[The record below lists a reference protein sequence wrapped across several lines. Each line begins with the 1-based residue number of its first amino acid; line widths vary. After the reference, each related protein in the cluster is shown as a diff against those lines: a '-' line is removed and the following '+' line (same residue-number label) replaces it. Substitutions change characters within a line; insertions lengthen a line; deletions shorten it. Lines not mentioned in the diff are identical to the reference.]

1 MLKQLLNNAQDHMRS
16 QLLREAA
23 EEPLRLE
30 LLSIE
35 QLEQLA
41 RERAGEHVLRP
52 GAGSEILLVRLADN
66 QRVLQDTYHLITAAV
81 NAGQAIAP
89 ASEWLLDN
97 FYILDEEIRLI
108 RRHLPRGYAR
118 QLPVLAMGPQRLL
131 PRIYDMALCLI
142 SHLDGRVDTEAM
154 SRFIAA
160 YQQTRSLTLG
170 ELWALPIMLRLA
182 LVENM
187 RRVAGRIAQSRHDRN
202 LANHW
207 ADELIAAAA
216 KSPDHTIVVLADM
229 VKSNPPLTSAFV
241 ADLVRRLQGQSSS
254 LVMALDWVQQLA
266 VRASESLERLVQQ
279 ESQRQA
285 ADQISMGNCFA
296 SLRFI
301 DATDWMKFVEG
312 HSVIEQRLRSDPAG
326 LYAQAD
332 FQTRDRCRHVIEDL
346 ARRGKIDE
354 LAVAEKALLLAQ
366 SAVKDFGVNSRQ
378 AHVGFYLIDQGRL
391 TLEGAL
397 KAYPPLRARL
407 QRMVLKNPLLAYL
420 SVAAI
425 LTLAPVALLLRP
437 TVESGMALWCLVILA
452 LLATLVISQ
461 GALAVVNELATRL
474 IPARLLPRLDFEH
487 GVPDDCRTLVVI
499 PSMLE
504 DPGEVRNL
512 LEQLE
517 VRFLANRNPNLLYA
531 LLTDYC
537 DAPQQIMPED
547 ESLLRQAVE
556 GIEQLNQRYA
566 QGNIGPFCLF
576 HRPRHFNEREG
587 VWMGYERKRG
597 KLAETMEWL
606 RGGAQDRFLTV
617 IGDAEVLAGVKFLIT
632 LDADTQLPRGT
643 AIKLIGTMAH
653 VLNRPQIDSKT
664 GLVRRGYGILQPRVA
679 VHLPAS
685 RRSWFV
691 RLFGGD
697 AGLDPYTRAVS
708 DVYQDLFGEG
718 SFVGKGIIDIDAF
731 HTVLHKR
738 FPENRILS
746 HDLLEGCHVRSGL
759 VSDVQL
765 FEEFPSH
772 FTADVNRRHRWIRGD
787 WQIVGY
793 LLPWV
798 RDMTGRRLG
807 NRLSALSRWKIF
819 DNLRRSL
826 WPPAV
831 VALFAWLCLGLG
843 PSWAWALGLLAVVF
857 APLLL
862 SSVFD
867 LATKSSDLPINL
879 HLNYWA
885 AGLASRLTQGFLLI
899 VFAGFEAV
907 ICLQAIGQT
916 LTRLLFTRRHLLQ
929 WRSSGLVARGVR
941 HDLSAFVLGM
951 WVAPIL
957 GAGLVLCTWLIGDGK
972 LLLAAGPCLL
982 WILSPVAA
990 WLLSRPLD
998 ESRSKLDAKTQQFL
1012 RALARRTWHFFET
1025 FVVAED
1031 HFLPPDNYQ
1040 EYPKEKI
1047 AHRTSPTNIGLAA
1060 LANLAA
1066 FDAGW
1071 ISAGTLLFR
1080 TRAMFDTMDRLTRY
1094 RGHFFNWYD
1103 TQTLEPLSPLYVSTV
1118 DSGNLAGHL
1127 LVLKSGF
1134 DEMRATRPLPQRWAA
1149 GLGDVLLII
1158 KDSMAA
1164 DALGAASGQLLADAS
1179 PGAQV
1184 RQLEQLIEQMS
1195 ACDDASLP
1203 ESVHALEQCVKLSAA
1218 EAHAADAAS
1227 EASSNVR
1234 GWIEMLSKQAAD
1246 LREDLVWLAPW
1257 VKLPPPPDMSPADA
1271 EMAGLWREHSRHY
1284 RALNQNVGLSDLVI
1298 ACQAALD
1305 SLPGLHAA
1313 AIEPQY
1319 QQWRD
1324 QWESALR
1331 LGLQRLQSR
1340 LNDFDRVGRRAAI
1353 LAQMDFKFLYDT
1365 ERKLL
1370 SIGFSVSD
1378 NALDKGFYDLLASEA
1393 RLTSYIGIVQGQLP
1407 QEHWFALGRPVTGRS
1422 GQLALLS
1429 WSGSMFEYLMPQLVM
1444 PQFAGTLLDQT
1455 MQAVVDRNI
1464 SYANDRGIPWG
1475 VSESGYNATDAQ
1487 LNYQYRAF
1495 GVPGLG
1501 FKRRLSEDVVIAP
1514 YASML
1519 ALLASPQRAATNLL
1533 RLKQDGQMGRYG
1545 FYEAID
1551 YTASRVPEPGTPAT
1565 VRSFMSH
1572 HQGMGLL
1579 GVMSFLLHEPMQRR
1593 FSADPLLR
1601 SGELLLQEKIPRVA
1615 GIFPHSSEVAESR
1628 RPVAQERPA
1637 WRVFSGSATP
1647 APEAHLISNG
1657 RYHVMVT
1664 TVGSGR
1670 SLFNDLALTRW
1681 QADYTRDC
1689 WGLYCYIRDLDS
1701 QRWWS
1706 AGISPAGRVGQA
1718 YEAVFSEGKAEFQR
1732 RDGSIETRMTIA
1744 VSPEDD
1750 IELRRIL
1757 LTNRGKTPRTIE
1769 VTSYGEVVLQSQTA
1783 DAAHPAFGN
1792 LFVQTSVLSEH
1803 CALLATRRARSNT
1816 EQPPWLIHQLTVHG
1830 AAAEFSYQTGREAF
1844 IGRGRSAAQPL
1855 AMDRPGPL
1863 GNFAGAP
1870 LDPIV
1875 AIRRHFV
1882 IEPEQTICLDML
1894 LGVGATRQ
1902 QVEAMAARYSDRR
1915 LTDRVMDLAWSHN
1928 QVMLQQLGATEA
1940 EAQLF
1945 GRLAGA
1951 LLYPG
1956 PALRAG
1962 AETVRRNVRG
1972 QSGLW
1977 GFAISGDLPI
1987 LLLRVENRDNLSL
2000 VRDVLKAHAYW
2011 RLKGLAVDLVIWNQD
2026 TSIYRQDL
2034 HEQLLAVIAAG
2045 PDAKLLDRP
2054 GGIFLRRLDQLTEDD
2069 RLLLLATAAVV
2080 LSDGAGT
2087 LEEQLDRPGGEADAI
2102 MPRLVPVSQPQ
2113 RDIVPPPARREDL
2126 QFFNGIGGLTGD
2138 AREYVMTVSP
2148 DKLPPS
2154 PWCNVIAGEQLGTVV
2169 SESGG
2174 MYTWVGNA
2182 HEYRLTPWYNDAVTD
2197 ATGEALYIRDDQT
2210 GLFWSPCGR
2219 NSPGGIPGLTR
2230 HGFGYSIFERTQQGI
2245 YSELKVYAA
2254 LREPVKFCV
2263 LKVVNRSAKARTL
2276 SVTNFCE
2283 WVLGENRSRNA
2294 GHVVTELDEKTGAI
2308 LAHNYWNADFAGWV
2322 AFAHCSENARSVTG
2336 DRTEFLGRNGSVDKP
2351 AAMSRRK
2358 LSGRL
2363 GGVYD
2368 PCAAMMCA
2376 VELAPGASREIVFI
2390 LGAAPD
2396 LVQARQLIERFRTPG
2411 SARRALETVWQYWN
2425 RTLGC
2430 IHLETPDAG
2439 VNALANGWLLYQV
2452 ISSRMWGRS
2461 GFYQSG
2467 GAYGFR
2473 DQLQDAMA
2481 AALASP
2487 ELLRSQILRAAS
2499 RQFEEGDAQHWWH
2512 PPVGRGVRTAFSDD
2526 FLWLPLAVCRYVELT
2541 RDTGVLEEKVGFLQG
2556 RPLAEHE
2563 ESWYDLP
2570 GVSGQEATLW
2580 QHCVRAVNRG
2590 LRTGEHGLPLIGC
2603 GDWNDGFNRIGLQGR
2618 GESVWLAFF
2627 QRKVLD
2633 AMAQL
2638 AENRQDTATAE
2649 LCRKHAAQ
2657 LLTAVEESAWDGQWY
2672 RRAFFDDGAPL
2683 GSAQNEQCRIDSLP
2697 QSWALISQTGNAERQ
2712 RLALAA
2718 VEDHLVSRD
2727 LKLIRLFDPP
2737 FDHPLQ
2743 DPGYIA
2749 GYLPGVRENGGQYT
2763 HAAVWVVMAFAMAGQ
2778 VDKAW
2783 ELFELINPL
2792 LHSRTPQEVTT
2803 YRVEPY
2809 VLAADVYSVAPH
2821 QGRGGWTWYTGSAGW
2836 MYRLLIEVFLG
2847 WRQEADRL
2855 WFEPR
2860 LPQHW
2865 KGFQCHYRYRE
2876 TFYHIHFSG
2885 GGDKVRSVQVDGKV
2899 QDGCIIILRDDRQE
2913 HQVQIEVI
2921 L

>member
-1 MLKQLLNNAQDHMRS
+1 
-16 QLLREAA
+16 
-23 EEPLRLE
+23 
-30 LLSIE
+30 
-35 QLEQLA
+35 
-41 RERAGEHVLRP
+41 
-52 GAGSEILLVRLADN
+52 
-66 QRVLQDTYHLITAAV
+66 
-81 NAGQAIAP
+81 
-89 ASEWLLDN
+89 
-97 FYILDEEIRLI
+97 
-108 RRHLPRGYAR
+108 
-118 QLPVLAMGPQRLL
+118 
-131 PRIYDMALCLI
+131 
-142 SHLDGRVDTEAM
+142 
-154 SRFIAA
+154 
-160 YQQTRSLTLG
+160 
-170 ELWALPIMLRLA
+170 
-182 LVENM
+182 
-187 RRVAGRIAQSRHDRN
+187 
-202 LANHW
+202 
-207 ADELIAAAA
+207 
-216 KSPDHTIVVLADM
+216 
-229 VKSNPPLTSAFV
+229 
-241 ADLVRRLQGQSSS
+241 
-254 LVMALDWVQQLA
+254 
-266 VRASESLERLVQQ
+266 
-279 ESQRQA
+279 
-285 ADQISMGNCFA
+285 
-296 SLRFI
+296 
-301 DATDWMKFVEG
+301 
-312 HSVIEQRLRSDPAG
+312 
-326 LYAQAD
+326 
-332 FQTRDRCRHVIEDL
+332 
-346 ARRGKIDE
+346 
-354 LAVAEKALLLAQ
+354 
-366 SAVKDFGVNSRQ
+366 
-378 AHVGFYLIDQGRL
+378 
-391 TLEGAL
+391 
-397 KAYPPLRARL
+397 
-407 QRMVLKNPLLAYL
+407 
-420 SVAAI
+420 
-425 LTLAPVALLLRP
+425 
-437 TVESGMALWCLVILA
+437 
-452 LLATLVISQ
+452 
-461 GALAVVNELATRL
+461 
-474 IPARLLPRLDFEH
+474 
-487 GVPDDCRTLVVI
+487 
-499 PSMLE
+499 
-504 DPGEVRNL
+504 
-512 LEQLE
+512 
-517 VRFLANRNPNLLYA
+517 
-531 LLTDYC
+531 
-537 DAPQQIMPED
+537 
-547 ESLLRQAVE
+547 
-556 GIEQLNQRYA
+556 
-566 QGNIGPFCLF
+566 
-576 HRPRHFNEREG
+576 
-587 VWMGYERKRG
+587 
-597 KLAETMEWL
+597 
-606 RGGAQDRFLTV
+606 
-617 IGDAEVLAGVKFLIT
+617 
-632 LDADTQLPRGT
+632 
-643 AIKLIGTMAH
+643 
-653 VLNRPQIDSKT
+653 
-664 GLVRRGYGILQPRVA
+664 
-679 VHLPAS
+679 
-685 RRSWFV
+685 
-691 RLFGGD
+691 
-697 AGLDPYTRAVS
+697 
-708 DVYQDLFGEG
+708 
-718 SFVGKGIIDIDAF
+718 
-731 HTVLHKR
+731 
-738 FPENRILS
+738 
-746 HDLLEGCHVRSGL
+746 
-759 VSDVQL
+759 
-765 FEEFPSH
+765 
-772 FTADVNRRHRWIRGD
+772 
-787 WQIVGY
+787 
-793 LLPWV
+793 
-798 RDMTGRRLG
+798 
-807 NRLSALSRWKIF
+807 
-819 DNLRRSL
+819 
-826 WPPAV
+826 
-831 VALFAWLCLGLG
+831 
-843 PSWAWALGLLAVVF
+843 
-857 APLLL
+857 
-862 SSVFD
+862 
-867 LATKSSDLPINL
+867 
-879 HLNYWA
+879 
-885 AGLASRLTQGFLLI
+885 
-899 VFAGFEAV
+899 
-907 ICLQAIGQT
+907 
-916 LTRLLFTRRHLLQ
+916 
-929 WRSSGLVARGVR
+929 
-941 HDLSAFVLGM
+941 
-951 WVAPIL
+951 
-957 GAGLVLCTWLIGDGK
+957 
-972 LLLAAGPCLL
+972 
-982 WILSPVAA
+982 
-990 WLLSRPLD
+990 
-998 ESRSKLDAKTQQFL
+998 
-1012 RALARRTWHFFET
+1012 
-1025 FVVAED
+1025 
-1031 HFLPPDNYQ
+1031 
-1040 EYPKEKI
+1040 
-1047 AHRTSPTNIGLAA
+1047 
-1060 LANLAA
+1060 
-1066 FDAGW
+1066 
-1071 ISAGTLLFR
+1071 
-1080 TRAMFDTMDRLTRY
+1080 
-1094 RGHFFNWYD
+1094 
-1103 TQTLEPLSPLYVSTV
+1103 
-1118 DSGNLAGHL
+1118 
-1127 LVLKSGF
+1127 
-1134 DEMRATRPLPQRWAA
+1134 
-1149 GLGDVLLII
+1149 
-1158 KDSMAA
+1158 
-1164 DALGAASGQLLADAS
+1164 
-1179 PGAQV
+1179 
-1184 RQLEQLIEQMS
+1184 
-1195 ACDDASLP
+1195 
-1203 ESVHALEQCVKLSAA
+1203 
-1218 EAHAADAAS
+1218 
-1227 EASSNVR
+1227 
-1234 GWIEMLSKQAAD
+1234 MLSKQAAD

-1257 VKLPPPPDMSPADA
+1257 VKLPPPPDMSPVDA

-1340 LNDFDRVGRRAAI
+1340 LNDFDRLGRRAAI

-1370 SIGFSVSD
+1370 SIGFRVSD

-1444 PQFAGTLLDQT
+1444 PQFAGTLVDQT

-1519 ALLASPQRAATNLL
+1519 ALLASPQRAAANLL

-1579 GVMSFLLHEPMQRR
+1579 GIISLLLHEPMQRR

-1681 QADYTRDC
+1681 QADYTCDC

-2069 RLLLLATAAVV
+2069 RLLLLAAAAVV
-2080 LSDGAGT
+2080 LSDSAGT
-2087 LEEQLDRPGGEADAI
+2087 LEEQLDRPGGEADAV

-2113 RDIVPPPARREDL
+2113 RDVVPPPARREDL

-2148 DKLPPS
+2148 DNLPPA

-2263 LKVVNRSAKARTL
+2263 LKVVNRSVKARTL
-2276 SVTNFCE
+2276 SVTSFCE

-2390 LGAAPD
+2390 IGAAPD

-2657 LLTAVEESAWDGQWY
+2657 LLTAIEENAWDGQWY